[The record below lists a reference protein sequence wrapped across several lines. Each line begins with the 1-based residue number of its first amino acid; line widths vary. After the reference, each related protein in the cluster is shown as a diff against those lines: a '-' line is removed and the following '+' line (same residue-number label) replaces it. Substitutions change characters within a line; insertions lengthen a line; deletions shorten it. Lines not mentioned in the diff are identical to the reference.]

1 MGTGLT
7 VALLALSFIHLVQG
21 TQSISME
28 VLVSILLSPLGCS
41 SLGTP
46 TDELIIWS
54 IRLPRLIT
62 ALIVGAGLS
71 TAGAA
76 LQGLF
81 RNPLADPYVLGF
93 ASGGAFGAALAM
105 LLAGPI
111 LLGPSLGA
119 FIGSSIAGLLV
130 LMLSRNRAQ
139 NELNT
144 ILLAGIAVGLVFSAM
159 LSMVL
164 LFAQRQAGELIS
176 WLLGNVGQ
184 TTWLQISVIALLSF
198 VGFVMIW
205 SHSRALDL
213 ISLGVPTARGLGVD
227 FRRLRNITLLG
238 TFLLVSSAVAY
249 CGVIGFIGLIV
260 PHVMRQLIGP
270 RHRILMPLSALGGAG
285 LLVVADLTS
294 RWIMPGRELPVGVVT
309 ALIGGPFFL
318 FLLRRGRFHA

>member
-1 MGTGLT
+1 M
-7 VALLALSFIHLVQG
+7 ALLTLSLLHLVQG

-28 VLVSILLSPLGCS
+28 VLLSILFSPLGCS

-62 ALIVGAGLS
+62 AVIVGAGLS

-227 FRRLRNITLLG
+227 FSDFETLR
-238 TFLLVSSAVAY
+238 SSVHF
-249 CGVIGFIGLIV
+249 CSCQ
-260 PHVMRQLIGP
+260 R
-270 RHRILMPLSALGGAG
+270 
-285 LLVVADLTS
+285 
-294 RWIMPGRELPVGVVT
+294 GR
-309 ALIGGPFFL
+309 
-318 FLLRRGRFHA
+318 LLRRDRIYWPYRAPRHAPTDRPASSYSHARRHWAEPAFCGCRLNQSVDHART